1 MNTTKRMVTECI
13 RAIMHIYSSTV
24 QIIIYNMII
33 FKIMQ
38 IIQINIKM
46 IQIKINIDSQS
57 SDL

>member
-1 MNTTKRMVTECI
+1 
-13 RAIMHIYSSTV
+13 
-24 QIIIYNMII
+24 MII